1 MRFEEVI
8 LMMKVDTSQRDEMGN
23 QIEAAAPVMH
33 CIGKWVEWTT
43 QEQQIDNTRRDNR
56 KERKLMIRG
65 NDINVEKYVDY
76 VATSDYKLFKVK
88 TVTNAGRWSILNL
101 QAYERGQLQRN
112 IAYFSTNAV
121 EQLFLLSFEL
131 DGLEIDEFEQGI
143 RISSKDRYSFFESF
157 DDDVN
162 QMIIVNGNYKEA
174 LEYLSQLQPES
185 MLYIDKREVDEPTTK
200 LFVEHIDPESQLI
213 TYRPNHVLNGT
224 NMELFFPFSEMRAL

>member
-1 MRFEEVI
+1 MRFEEVT

-23 QIEAAAPVMH
+23 QIEAAVPVMR

-76 VATSDYKLFKVK
+76 VASSDYKLFKVK
-88 TVTNAGRWSILNL
+88 AITNAGRWSILNL
-101 QAYERGQLQRN
+101 QAYERGQLQKN
-112 IAYFSTNAV
+112 IAYFSANAA
-121 EQLFLLSFEL
+121 EQLFFLSFEL
-131 DGLEIDEFEQGI
+131 DGLEFDQFEQGI
-143 RISSKDRYSFFESF
+143 RISSKDNRSYFQEFS
-157 DDDVN
+157 DDVN
-162 QMIIVNGNYKEA
+162 QTIIVNGNYKEA

-185 MLYIDKREVDEPTTK
+185 MLYINKNAVDEPTTK
-200 LFVEHIDPESQLI
+200 LFVEHIDPELQRI
-213 TYRPNHVLNGT
+213 TYRPNHILNGT